1 MIYLLSIKNFKALVP
16 LQLGVTKKKKKKRK
30 KKKKKSVTVLQFPTE
45 EEPGVKIIRPSYERL
60 SEEERLVDLSV
71 LDSFTEVVDG
81 NYSIKN
87 AICPIQTINIPEKL
101 TKDVTESFNVGLKEE
116 MG

>member
-1 MIYLLSIKNFKALVP
+1 M
-16 LQLGVTKKKKKKRK
+16 LQLR
-30 KKKKKSVTVLQFPTE
+30 TE
-45 EEPGVKIIRPSYERL
+45 EELVVKRIRPIYESL

-81 NYSIKN
+81 YYFINN

-101 TKDVTESFNVGLKEE
+101 TKDVTESFIVD
-116 MG
+116 